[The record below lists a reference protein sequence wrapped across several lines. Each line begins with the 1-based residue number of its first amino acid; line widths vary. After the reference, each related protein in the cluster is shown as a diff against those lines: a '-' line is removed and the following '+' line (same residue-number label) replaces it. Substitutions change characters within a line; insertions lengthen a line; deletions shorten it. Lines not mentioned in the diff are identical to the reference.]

1 MSDITET
8 KITNVRSGHRGELR
22 NAKWD
27 RSVVF
32 INSDIIEMIDGWFT
46 ANNIGALDY
55 KCRTWDALVKSCTK
69 ELGRLVLKHLGIN
82 PDTVKFSYSTY
93 AGCTCPCSKGYIID
107 FKGNSHPTYSDKWI
121 WMDVLSDE
129 QAREVVKHKI
139 MSASGKLYF
148 ERLAHTKPVPA
159 PIQLDLT
166 K

>member
-1 MSDITET
+1 MSNITET
-8 KITNVRSGHRGELR
+8 KITNVREGRRDLR

-32 INSDIIEMIDGWFT
+32 ISSDLIDMLDAWFT

-69 ELGRLVLKHLGIN
+69 EIGRLVVKHLGIN

-107 FKGNSHPTYSDKWI
+107 FKGNSHPYSNKWI
-121 WMDVLSDE
+121 WMDVLADE
-129 QAREVVKHKI
+129 QAREAIKHKI

-148 ERLAHTKPVPA
+148 EQLAHTKPTA